1 MLSAEELWNSTMDNL
16 LRRFPE
22 HAATIKKAFA
32 DDFAKL
38 TVGIDTDIMIQL
50 IQRDVRILEEWARD
64 HGLSFSTSKTKAV
77 IITNKKN
84 VNKGNI
90 YLNNQP
96 VEWVRSIKYMGVILD
111 DKLTWNLHL
120 KHVSKKANLAMAQCR
135 RMIGGNWGLKPK
147 ICKWTYTALVR
158 PILTYACIV
167 WLKALKQPSKLIILR
182 RIQRKGCLATLNGMV
197 STPTASMECIMG
209 ILPIDIYILK
219 VAVNSYLRMVKNGN
233 WITKEGEIIN
243 KLAHGNIVMTA
254 SKEIKELHM
263 PTDKLTPKQYID
275 SKFRTEIM
283 DRSEFQNLVIK
294 FTPLRDDTVNCFT
307 DGSRIDTSTGCGYV
321 YRGKGNF
328 IGQGFQNLGQ
338 FSTVFQAEVN
348 AINEAA
354 TKLLAKDI

>member
-1 MLSAEELWNSTMDNL
+1 MNEMLRMVPPRGGVLSAEELWNSTMDNL

-38 TVGIDTDIMIQL
+38 TVGIDIDIMIQL

-64 HGLSFSTSKTKAV
+64 HGLSFSTSKTKAM

-84 VNKGNI
+84 ITKGNI

-96 VEWVRSIKYMGVILD
+96 VEWVRSIKYLGVILD

-219 VAVNSYLRMVKNGN
+219 VAVNS
-233 WITKEGEIIN
+233 
-243 KLAHGNIVMTA
+243 
-254 SKEIKELHM
+254 
-263 PTDKLTPKQYID
+263 
-275 SKFRTEIM
+275 
-283 DRSEFQNLVIK
+283 
-294 FTPLRDDTVNCFT
+294 
-307 DGSRIDTSTGCGYV
+307 
-321 YRGKGNF
+321 
-328 IGQGFQNLGQ
+328 
-338 FSTVFQAEVN
+338 
-348 AINEAA
+348 
-354 TKLLAKDI
+354 